1 VREEVT
7 AIRRQTT
14 LDIAQRMHLIDA
26 SSSTQQQEEIIPHL
40 EQKLHLMFQEYS
52 LKIFQYS
59 DSQINDFLLRV
70 YRPKCEEIVSM
81 RDGALEE
88 FEDNISTNDFKRFF
102 RAVFKLTLH
111 MVLNDPPIMLSME
124 SWTVRKH
131 KTQLTERYDFW
142 MYNKNDYYCIDGFP

>member
-1 VREEVT
+1 MREEVT

>member
-1 VREEVT
+1 
-7 AIRRQTT
+7 
-14 LDIAQRMHLIDA
+14 
-26 SSSTQQQEEIIPHL
+26 
-40 EQKLHLMFQEYS
+40 MFQEYS

-59 DSQINDFLLRV
+59 DSQISDFLLRV
-70 YRPKCEEIVSM
+70 YRAKCEEIVSM